1 MDKNSY
7 ALGMSIAHNLLQSGV
22 KTLEV
27 EDFTAGLKAILSG
40 EPTALSIE
48 EAGAALES
56 FFAELEAE
64 QARRQESAGKVFRKE
79 GEDWLTANASK
90 PGVKVLASG
99 LQYKVITQGKGRKPK
114 ASDKVRCHYCGT
126 LIDGTK
132 FDSSYDRNQ
141 PAVFGLNQV
150 IAGWTEGLQ
159 LMSEGSKYELYIPYQ
174 LAYGTQGAPGA
185 IPPYAA
191 LIFTV
196 ELLEVL

>member
-22 KTLEV
+22 KTLVV

-79 GEDWLTANASK
+79 GEDWLAANASK

-185 IPPYAA
+185 IPP
-191 LIFTV
+191 
-196 ELLEVL
+196 

>member
-22 KTLEV
+22 KTLVV

-79 GEDWLTANASK
+79 GEDWLAANASK

-141 PAVFGLNQV
+141 PAVFGLNQL

-159 LMSEGSKYELYIPYQ
+159 LMSEGSKYELYIPFH

-185 IPPYAA
+185 ISPYAA

>member
-22 KTLEV
+22 KTLVV

-79 GEDWLTANASK
+79 GEDWLAANASK

-99 LQYKVITQGKGRKPK
+99 LQYKVITQGKGRKPN

>member
-22 KTLEV
+22 KTLVV

-79 GEDWLTANASK
+79 GEDWLAANASK

-99 LQYKVITQGKGRKPK
+99 LQYKVITQGKGRTPK

>member
-22 KTLEV
+22 KTLVV

-79 GEDWLTANASK
+79 SEDWLAANASK

-114 ASDKVRCHYCGT
+114 ASDKVRCHYCST

-150 IAGWTEGLQ
+150 SAGWTEGLQ

-191 LIFTV
+191 LNFTV

>member
-64 QARRQESAGKVFRKE
+64 QAARMY
-79 GEDWLTANASK
+79 DANAAT
-90 PGVKVLASG
+90 G
-99 LQYKVITQGKGRKPK
+99 
-114 ASDKVRCHYCGT
+114 
-126 LIDGTK
+126 
-132 FDSSYDRNQ
+132 N
-141 PAVFGLNQV
+141 
-150 IAGWTEGLQ
+150 
-159 LMSEGSKYELYIPYQ
+159 
-174 LAYGTQGAPGA
+174 
-185 IPPYAA
+185 
-191 LIFTV
+191 
-196 ELLEVL
+196 EVLDVVLTEKSLLCESQRIRLNCVHSRKRNISS